1 MSRSPQLSVHDM
13 AVLELERRMRSF
25 YFSRE
30 TIGEAL
36 GTGTPGQLRFL
47 STLLGTERERRDD
60 ARVSRMIKG
69 AGFPSIKSMGDYD
82 FANVDFPK
90 LMTVDE
96 VMSLSFIEKKR
107 TLVFYGICGSG
118 KTMLATCLGIKACN
132 EGYKVKFMTITH
144 LVARLAKA
152 QQEGYLDR
160 LLAELRALDLL
171 ILDEWGYC
179 QISREASQLLFQVIA
194 ESYEKKSLI
203 VTTNLPFSEWGK
215 LMTDEQIATAIID
228 RLVHYG
234 HLIDTGS
241 KDWRL
246 EHSLMKDQI
255 VTTVRTEKRRSM
267 PIDR

>member
-1 MSRSPQLSVHDM
+1 MSKTAKQTKYDNVM
-13 AVLELERRMRSF
+13 LELDILMRKF
-25 YFSRE
+25 YFSRN
-30 TIGEAL
+30 TITDTIE
-36 GTGTPGQLRFL
+36 TGTPGQVKFL
-47 STLLGTERERRDD
+47 AELLGNEMERRGI
-60 ARVSRMIKG
+60 ARVSRMIKS
-69 AGFPSIKSMGDYD
+69 AGFPTIKSIDDYD
-82 FANVDFPK
+82 FSNVSFPQ
-90 LMTVDE
+90 LMGEEE
-96 VMSLSFIEKKR
+96 VKSLSFIEKKR
-107 TLVFYGICGSG
+107 TLVLYGICGSG
-118 KTMLATCLGIKACN
+118 KTMLATCLGLKACN

-144 LVARLAKA
+144 LVARLTKA
-152 QQEGYLDR
+152 QEEGYLERQLMD
-160 LLAELRALDLL
+160 LRGLDLL

-255 VTTVRTEKRRSM
+255 VTTVKKGKGGN
-267 PIDR
+267 I

>member
-1 MSRSPQLSVHDM
+1 MNKKPKAKGNNAL
-13 AVLELERRMRSF
+13 LELDMLMRKF
-25 YFSRE
+25 YFSRD
-30 TIGEAL
+30 TIAEARE
-36 GTGTPGQLRFL
+36 TGTPGQVKYLMG
-47 STLLGTERERRDD
+47 LLDKEQERRAV
-60 ARVSRMIKG
+60 ARVSRMIKS
-69 AGFPSIKSMGDYD
+69 AGFPTNKSIDDYD
-82 FANVDFPK
+82 FSNVSFPQ
-90 LMTVDE
+90 LMGEEE
-96 VMSLSFIEKKR
+96 VRSLSFIEKKR

-118 KTMLATCLGIKACN
+118 KTMLATCLGLKACN

-144 LVARLAKA
+144 LVARLTKA
-152 QQEGYLDR
+152 RDEGYLER
-160 LLAELRALDLL
+160 LMKDLAALDLL

-255 VTTVRTEKRRSM
+255 LSTVTKA
-267 PIDR
+267 

>member
-1 MSRSPQLSVHDM
+1 MGAMNGMMKSTRDNAM
-13 AVLELERRMRSF
+13 LELDMFMRKF

-30 TIGEAL
+30 TVSEAL
-36 GTGTPGQLRFL
+36 ETGTLGQLRFL
-47 STLLGTERERRDD
+47 STLLGNELGRRDN
-60 ARVSRMIKG
+60 ARIARMIKG
-69 AGFPSIKSMGDYD
+69 AGFPSIKDINEYD
-82 FANVDFPK
+82 FSHVSFPQ
-90 LMTVDE
+90 LMGEAE
-96 VMSLSFIEKKR
+96 VMALSFIEKRR

-132 EGYKVKFMTITH
+132 EGYKVRFMTVTH
-144 LVARLAKA
+144 LVAKLTRAKD
-152 QQEGYLDR
+152 EGYLER
-160 LLAELRALDLL
+160 LLLELRSLDLL

-234 HLIDTGS
+234 HLIETGS
-241 KDWRL
+241 RDWRL

-255 VTTVRTEKRRSM
+255 VTTVKRAKGVDS
-267 PIDR
+267 

>member
-1 MSRSPQLSVHDM
+1 MSK
-13 AVLELERRMRSF
+13 AVKMKNGNAMLELDMLMKKF
-25 YFSRE
+25 YFSRD
-30 TIGEAL
+30 TITEARE
-36 GTGTPGQLRFL
+36 TGTPSQVKYFL
-47 STLLGTERERRDD
+47 DILENEQERR
-60 ARVSRMIKG
+60 ASAKVSRMIKS
-69 AGFPSIKSMGDYD
+69 AGFPSIKSIEDYD
-82 FANVDFPK
+82 FSNVNFPK
-90 LMTVDE
+90 LMGEEE
-96 VMSLSFIEKKR
+96 VKSLSFIDKKR

-118 KTMLATCLGIKACN
+118 KTMLATCLGLKACN

-152 QQEGYLDR
+152 REEGYLERFLKD
-160 LLAELRALDLL
+160 LAALDLL

-179 QISREASQLLFQVIA
+179 QISRDASQLLFQVIA

-234 HLIDTGS
+234 HLINTGS

-255 VTTVRTEKRRSM
+255 VTTVKTGKGGNF
-267 PIDR
+267 

>member
-1 MSRSPQLSVHDM
+1 MSKTVKHTKHDNVM
-13 AVLELERRMRSF
+13 LELDMLMRKF
-25 YFSRE
+25 YFSRD
-30 TIGEAL
+30 TIAEARE
-36 GTGTPGQLRFL
+36 TGTPGQVKFFAK
-47 STLLGTERERRDD
+47 LLGNEVERRSV

-69 AGFPSIKSMGDYD
+69 AGFPTIKSIDDYD
-82 FANVDFPK
+82 FSNVSFPQ
-90 LMTVDE
+90 LMGEKDIR
-96 VMSLSFIEKKR
+96 SLSFIDKKR

-118 KTMLATCLGIKACN
+118 KTMLATCLGLKACN

-144 LVARLAKA
+144 MVARLTKA
-152 QQEGYLDR
+152 REEGYLEKF
-160 LLAELRALDLL
+160 LLELGALDLL

-179 QISREASQLLFQVIA
+179 QISRDASQLLFQVIA

-234 HLIDTGS
+234 HLINTGS

-255 VTTVRTEKRRSM
+255 VTTVKM
-267 PIDR
+267 GKGGNP

>member
-1 MSRSPQLSVHDM
+1 MSKTAKQTKHDSVM
-13 AVLELERRMRSF
+13 LELDMLMRKF
-25 YFSRE
+25 YFSRD
-30 TIGEAL
+30 TIAEARE
-36 GTGTPGQLRFL
+36 TGTPTQVKYL
-47 STLLGTERERRDD
+47 SGLLGNEMERRSV
-60 ARVSRMIKG
+60 ARVSRMVRS
-69 AGFPSIKSMGDYD
+69 AGFPSIKSIDDYD
-82 FANVDFPK
+82 FSNVSFPQ
-90 LMTVDE
+90 LMGEDE
-96 VMSLSFIEKKR
+96 VRSLSFIGKKR
-107 TLVFYGICGSG
+107 TLVLYGICGSG
-118 KTMLATCLGIKACN
+118 KTMLATCLGLRACN

-144 LVARLAKA
+144 LVAKLTKA
-152 QQEGYLDR
+152 QEEGYLER
-160 LLAELRALDLL
+160 LLTELRALDLL

-255 VTTVRTEKRRSM
+255 ITTVKKSKGGN
-267 PIDR
+267 P

>member
-1 MSRSPQLSVHDM
+1 MSKTAKQMKHDNAM
-13 AVLELERRMRSF
+13 LELDLLMRKF

-30 TIGEAL
+30 TITEAREA
-36 GTGTPGQLRFL
+36 GTPTQVKYL
-47 STLLGTERERRDD
+47 SELLENEMERRSA
-60 ARVSRMIKG
+60 ARISRMIKG
-69 AGFPSIKSMGDYD
+69 AGFPSIKSLDDYD
-82 FANVDFPK
+82 FTNVSFPQ
-90 LMTVDE
+90 LMGEEE
-96 VMSLSFIEKKR
+96 VRSLSFIEKKR

-118 KTMLATCLGIKACN
+118 KTLLATCLGLKACN

-144 LVARLAKA
+144 LVSRLTKAK
-152 QQEGYLDR
+152 EDGYLER
-160 LLAELRALDLL
+160 LLMELEALDLL

-246 EHSLMKDQI
+246 EHSLMKDQM
-255 VTTVRTEKRRSM
+255 VTTVKNVKGGNL
-267 PIDR
+267 

>member
-1 MSRSPQLSVHDM
+1 MSKTPKKIKYDNVMLEMDM
-13 AVLELERRMRSF
+13 LMRKF
-25 YFSRE
+25 YFSRD
-30 TIGEAL
+30 TIAEARD
-36 GTGTPGQLRFL
+36 TGTPGQIRFL
-47 STLLGTERERRDD
+47 SSLLEKETDRRSV
-60 ARVSRMIKG
+60 ARVSRMIKS
-69 AGFPSIKSMGDYD
+69 AGFPSIKSIEDYD
-82 FANVDFPK
+82 FSNVSFPQ
-90 LMTVDE
+90 LMGEDE
-96 VMSLSFIEKKR
+96 IKSLSFIEKKR

-118 KTMLATCLGIKACN
+118 KTMLATCLGLKACN

-144 LVARLAKA
+144 LVARLTKA
-152 QQEGYLDR
+152 REDGYLEK
-160 LLAELRALDLL
+160 LLMDLASLDLL

-179 QISREASQLLFQVIA
+179 QISRDASQLLFQVIA

-255 VTTVRTEKRRSM
+255 IDTVKTGKGEKF
-267 PIDR
+267 

>member
-1 MSRSPQLSVHDM
+1 MSRTPKKTEHGN
-13 AVLELERRMRSF
+13 AVLEMDMLMRKF
-25 YFSRE
+25 YFSCD
-30 TIGEAL
+30 TIAEARD
-36 GTGTPGQLRFL
+36 TGTPGQVEFL
-47 STLLGTERERRDD
+47 STLLEREMERRSA
-60 ARVSRMIKG
+60 ARVSRMIKS
-69 AGFPSIKSMGDYD
+69 AGFPSIKSLGDYD
-82 FANVDFPK
+82 FSNVTFPQ
-90 LMTVDE
+90 LMGEDE
-96 VMSLSFIEKKR
+96 VKSLSFIEKKR

-118 KTMLATCLGIKACN
+118 KTMLATCLGLKACD
-132 EGYKVKFMTITH
+132 EGYRVKFMTITH
-144 LVARLAKA
+144 LVARLTKA
-152 QQEGYLDR
+152 REDGYLER
-160 LLAELRALDLL
+160 LLLELGALDLL

-179 QISREASQLLFQVIA
+179 QISRDAAQLLFQVIA

-255 VTTVRTEKRRSM
+255 VATVRKGKGVN
-267 PIDR
+267 P